1 MSWTIAIIILLSFVN
16 FTLVILLMKKKQ
28 IPLDQR
34 PELRLKMLLRY
45 QPFSADKSLREFTS
59 STLEAA
65 SLVYDSD
72 GLVHFPDLN
81 IVLPAKELSIS
92 ISIVDLNAPK
102 KYKRAL

>member
-1 MSWTIAIIILLSFVN
+1 
-16 FTLVILLMKKKQ
+16 MKKKQ

-45 QPFSADKSLREFTS
+45 PSFSADKSLREFTS